1 MKTRLFCLLICIY
14 MLFPVRADEIGRFTV
29 QLEAMH
35 KDIPVAISLD
45 QFSYNTDKGSIA
57 LFEVTGAGETFV
69 PSQVEAGYN
78 ARVWFIPSPSEQ
90 LSRTFVLKYQG
101 DETKVPPVALTIEK
115 DEKDLM
121 IKHDESPVLKYR
133 YAETYPPEGVDPLF
147 KRSGFVHPLWSPGGE
162 VLTRIQPLDHY
173 HHYGIWAPWTMTRV
187 EGRKVDFWN
196 LASGEGT
203 VIFSKFLSEV
213 SGTVYAGFQALQEHI
228 DFGAKGFDQTA
239 INEVLDIRVW
249 NTGGNVW
256 IIDYTST
263 MTTPL
268 DDGILLEAYRYGGGI
283 GFRAIEKW
291 TKDNSTVLTSEGKTR
306 LDADGSRARWCL
318 VEGETDA
325 AQGRSGILFLSHPAN
340 RMHPEPM
347 RVWPID
353 ANGGRGDLFFEFTPI
368 RYEDWE
374 LKPFI
379 KYALRYRMVVFDGE
393 MEPEMAE
400 RYWYSFATQPKI
412 EIN

>member
-1 MKTRLFCLLICIY
+1 MKIRVLFLLFLLP
-14 MLFPVRADEIGRFTV
+14 MLFPVRGDEIGRFTV

-35 KDIPVAISLD
+35 NDIPVAISLD

-78 ARVWFIPSPSEQ
+78 ARVWFIPGPSEQ
-90 LSRTFVLKYQG
+90 SLRSFVLKYRN
-101 DETKVPPVALTIEK
+101 DETNVSPVALTIER

-121 IKHDESPVLKYR
+121 IKQGESPVLKYR
-133 YAETYPPEGVDPLF
+133 YGETYPPEGVNPLF

-162 VLTRIQPLDHY
+162 VLTRIQPPDHY
-173 HHYGIWAPWTMTRV
+173 HHYGIWGPWTMTRV

-203 VIFSKFLSEV
+203 VTFSKFLSEV
-213 SGTVYAGFQALQEHI
+213 SGPVYAGFQVLQEHI
-228 DFGAKGFDQTA
+228 DFGGKGFDQTA
-239 INEVLDIRVW
+239 INEILDIRVW
-249 NTGGNVW
+249 NAGDNVW

-268 DDGILLEAYRYGGGI
+268 NDGILLEAYRYGGGI

-291 TKDNSTVLTSEGKTR
+291 TSSNSTVLTSEGKSR

-353 ANGGRGDLFFEFTPI
+353 ANEGRGDLFFEFTPI
-368 RYEDWE
+368 RYEAWE
-374 LKPFI
+374 LHPF
-379 KYALRYRMVVFDGE
+379 KQYTLRYRMVVFDGE

-400 RYWYSFATQPKI
+400 RYWYSFATQPKV